1 MIIRIMITIIVRI
14 ISITIIIVMTI
25 HIFSIMIILT
35 LITSNVN
42 TTHHQGFPAALLLL
56 VVRPQ
61 FRVVHSQISKHQCKQ
76 YLDPQ
81 SM

>member
-1 MIIRIMITIIVRI
+1 MMIRNMITIIVL
-14 ISITIIIVMTI
+14 ISSIAMTI
-25 HIFSIMIILT
+25 HTFSIMIILT

-61 FRVVHSQISKHQCKQ
+61 FRVVHGQISKH
-76 YLDPQ
+76 
-81 SM
+81 